1 MTPERWHQ
9 ITEIYHAARERDP
22 ARRDA
27 FVAEQCLGDPTL
39 QREVEAMLDGL
50 DDAGQFGESPLFTS
64 ASSLEPGPPLGVT
77 QLATARSPWTVRNH
91 RCARRRWD
99 GRGLSRPRFPPES

>member
-39 QREVEAMLDGL
+39 QQEVEAMLDGL
-50 DDAGQFGESPLFTS
+50 DDAGQFGESAAIHARPHR
-64 ASSLEPGPPLGVT
+64 SS
-77 QLATARSPWTVRNH
+77 R
-91 RCARRRWD
+91 ARR
-99 GRGLSRPRFPPES
+99 SA

>member
-9 ITEIYHAARERDP
+9 ITEIYHAARERDS

-64 ASSLEPGPPLGVT
+64 ASSLEPGS
-77 QLATARSPWTVRNH
+77 LARRDTAGRSALVLDRTKSSRRSAPVGWARSIAPTIP
-91 RCARRRWD
+91 A
-99 GRGLSRPRFPPES
+99 